1 MTDPL
6 RAHWGRLIGA
16 TVAVIASAFVLPHV
30 IPVPTLLENR
40 RLAEAP
46 VLPSGPGGLA
56 AYRKA
61 TDAYVADHFPPR
73 THLIGALNTLR
84 LWLGVS
90 GSSRVIVGRD
100 NWLFSDNGSHLSAAR
115 GLPAMSNAEARAW
128 LGALAGRTEAL
139 RAEGRTYVVLVAPVK
154 EAVYPGAAPDWFKL
168 DFNRRAATLNRLAAA
183 SGAGDL
189 IYPQE
194 DLAQKARW
202 GLRVYDRY
210 DSHWSGLGAYQAY
223 VAFMRRLEQRGATE
237 GPRPLESFVEHTDM
251 PDSAKGHDL
260 AQMLGVGSFV
270 TVRFPEFGDPAA
282 TEALRITYLDDAK
295 RDWTGLRV
303 IDTGQ
308 TGKPV
313 LLITVDSFSNAML
326 PFLYGH
332 FSRIVTAHNEQGAWR
347 RDLIDRFQPDVVAIE
362 TIESGIGLIMP
373 NAPAPSADAQARIAQ
388 IVARRRSFA
397 VIAPYTAYGGK
408 RRMIEGGEGDDRLKG
423 SGQAEDIQGRPGNDS
438 IAGGGGGDVLRGGRG
453 RDTLD
458 GGAGNDWLSGGRDAD
473 ILRGG
478 AGADIFNSF
487 EEAGEDQVVDFNAA
501 DGDRVEIALGAA
513 YTVRQV
519 GPDVVITLRGAS
531 LILRGVALIDLPAG
545 WIRNK

>member
-16 TVAVIASAFVLPHV
+16 TLVVIAGAFVLPHV
-30 IPVPTLLENR
+30 VPVPTLLENR

-46 VLPSGPGGLA
+46 ALPADLSGLT
-56 AYRKA
+56 AYRRA

-90 GSSRVIVGRD
+90 GSSRVIVGHD
-100 NWLFSDNGSHLSAAR
+100 SWLFSDNGSHLSAAR
-115 GLPAMSNAEARAW
+115 GDPAMSNAEARAW
-128 LGALAGRTEAL
+128 LGGLASRTEAL
-139 RAEGRTYVVLVAPVK
+139 KAEGRTYVVLVAPVK
-154 EAVYPGAAPDWFKL
+154 ETVYPGAAPDWFAL
-168 DFNRRAATLNRLAAA
+168 DFNRRAAMLNRLAAA

-194 DLAQKARW
+194 ALAQQARW

-223 VAFMRRLEQRGATE
+223 VALMRRLERQGVTE
-237 GPRPLESFVEHTDM
+237 GPRPLESFAERTDM
-251 PDSAKGHDL
+251 PDSAKAHDL
-260 AQMLGVGSFV
+260 ALMLGAGSFV
-270 TVRFPEFGDPAA
+270 KVRFPEFTDPAA
-282 TEALRITYLDDAK
+282 VERLRIAYLDPAR

-313 LLITVDSFSNAML
+313 LLITVDSFSNALL

-332 FSRIVTAHNEQGAWR
+332 FSRIVTAHNDQGVWR

-362 TIESGIGLIMP
+362 TLENGAALIMGDT
-373 NAPAPSADAQARIAQ
+373 AAPSADARARIARA
-388 IVARRRSFA
+388 VARRRAYA
-397 VIAPYTAYGGK
+397 VVPPHDVYGGE
-408 RRMIEGGEGDDRLKG
+408 RRMVEGGEGDDKLKG
-423 SGQAEDIQGRPGNDS
+423 SRRADDIQGRPGNDS
-438 IAGGGGGDVLRGGRG
+438 ISGLGGDDILRGGRG

-458 GGAGNDWLSGGRDAD
+458 GGPGNDWLSGGRDAD

-478 AGADIFNSF
+478 PGADVFNSF
-487 EEAGEDQVVDFNAA
+487 EEAGVDQVMDFNAA
-501 DGDRVEIALGAA
+501 DGDRVEIAAGAA

-519 GPDVVITLRGAS
+519 GPDVVVTLRDAS
-531 LILRGVALIDLPAG
+531 LILRGVALIDLPNG